1 MTVLILIGGGMEK
14 DSKRGSALINAI
26 KSTSIID
33 LSKEYA
39 ECGLDMLID
48 SDVLKEIPFIN
59 TAVGI
64 FSAVGSARDY
74 IFTEKLI
81 RFLTQFSD
89 LSISDRVAMVDKL
102 NEDDKF
108 SGKAGARI
116 IEIID
121 RMESKNKPEL
131 AAKFFKAF
139 ASAEINFSEFR
150 RVLVALERIPAFD
163 IPALAAFSMCD
174 IYESARMEQSLLL
187 AFVNAGL
194 GQNNGGFDGG
204 VIIPTELCK
213 IFIKAGKLKSD

>member
-1 MTVLILIGGGMEK
+1 MKK
-14 DSKRGSALINAI
+14 DSKRGSALISAI
-26 KSTSIID
+26 KSESVVD

-39 ECGLDMLID
+39 EYGLDMLID
-48 SDVLKEIPFIN
+48 SDVLKDIPFIN
-59 TAVGI
+59 TAVGV

-81 RFLTQFSD
+81 RFLSTFSD
-89 LSISDRVAMVDKL
+89 LSKSERVAMVDKL
-102 NEDDKF
+102 NEDYKF
-108 SGKAGARI
+108 SGKAGAKI

-121 RMESKNKPEL
+121 RIESEDKPEL

-139 ASAEINFSEFR
+139 ASEEIDFSEFR

-174 IYESARMEQSLLL
+174 IYESVRMEQSLLL

-194 GQNNGGFDGG
+194 GQNNGGLDGG
-204 VIIPTELCK
+204 AILPTELCE
-213 IFIKAGKLKSD
+213 IFVRAGKLKTD